1 MFYETEKY
9 EKTREK
15 FLKRDEGIE
24 EKQVLDLIKANK
36 GNNKVNK

>member
-15 FLKRDEGIE
+15 FLQREAGKE
-24 EKQVLDLIKANK
+24 EKQVLELIKAKK
-36 GNNKVNK
+36 GNNKVNR